1 MATTLGRDVLGRRHG
16 RTLEVQIDEWGGPIT
31 IRQLS
36 HREVVNIQGMAQ
48 SAVDAKTQRV
58 TDRTKLTRFSFELIR
73 RSWINGMDEP
83 VLTDDDYDVL
93 IDEPNSVIK
102 KLVDAI
108 STFNGLTETA
118 KDAAEKN
125 S

>member
-1 MATTLGRDVLGRRHG
+1 MAKTLGRDVLGQRHG
-16 RTLEVQIDEWGGPIT
+16 KTREVQVDEWGGPIT

-58 TDRTKLTRFSFELIR
+58 TDRTKLTKFNFELIK
-73 RSWINGMDEP
+73 RSWINGTDEP

-102 KLVDAI
+102 VLVDAI
-108 STFNGLTETA
+108 SAFNGLTETA
-118 KDAAEKN
+118 KDEAEKN
-125 S
+125 L